1 MIADKK
7 NILYSGIG
15 FLVAIAAVI
24 YLGTSVIPKALVTLT
39 KASTVQKVSIK
50 NSLLIGQK
58 MVAKADGQEKCV
70 VNVFVLDSDGKGIA
84 GKSVQLSGLGSAKQ
98 NGLELDAATD
108 SLGKA
113 TFELTSTTAQ
123 QYELTASV
131 GGVSLNGTV
140 TVTFR

>member
-1 MIADKK
+1 MMDVKQK
-7 NILYSGIG
+7 RLFSGIG
-15 FLVAIAAVI
+15 FLVGAAMVV

-39 KASTVQKVSIK
+39 KASTIQKVSIN

-58 MVAKADGQEKCV
+58 MMAKADGQEKCI
-70 VNVFVLDSDGKGIA
+70 VNVFVLDSESKGIK
-84 GKSVQLSGLGSAKQ
+84 GKPVQLSGLGEL
-98 NGLELDAATD
+98 NGITD

-123 QYELTASV
+123 QYELTAQI
-131 GGVSLNGTV
+131 GGVPLSGTV

>member
-1 MIADKK
+1 MIVNEK

-15 FLVAIAAVI
+15 FLVAMAVVI
-24 YLGTSVIPKALVTLT
+24 YLGTSVIPKVLVTLT

-58 MVAKADGQEKCV
+58 MLAKADGQEKCV

-84 GKSVQLSGLGSAKQ
+84 GRSVQLSGLG
-98 NGLELDAATD
+98 ELDAATD

-113 TFELTSTTAQ
+113 TFELTSTTAK

-131 GGVSLNGTV
+131 GGVQLNGTV

>member
-15 FLVAIAAVI
+15 FLVAIAIVI
-24 YLGTSVIPKALVTLT
+24 YLGTSVIPRALVTLT
-39 KASTVQKVSIK
+39 KASTVQKVSVK
-50 NSLLIGQK
+50 NSLLIGEK
-58 MVAKADGQEKCV
+58 MSAKADGQEKCI
-70 VNVFVLDSDGKGIA
+70 VNVFVLDDSGKGIV
-84 GKSVQLSGLGSAKQ
+84 GRSVQLSGLG
-98 NGLELDAATD
+98 ELDGATD

-131 GGVSLNGTV
+131 GGMPLGGTV

>member
-1 MIADKK
+1 MLLFIKMIADKK

-15 FLVAIAAVI
+15 FLVAMAAVV

-39 KASTVQKVSIK
+39 KASTVRKVSIK

-58 MVAKADGQEKCV
+58 MMAKADGHEKCI
-70 VNVFVLDSDGKGIA
+70 VNVFVLDSDGKGIV
-84 GKSVQLSGLGSAKQ
+84 GRSVQLSGLG
-98 NGLELDAATD
+98 ELDGATD

-113 TFELTSTTAQ
+113 TFELTSNTAQ
-123 QYELTASV
+123 QYELTAQV
-131 GGVSLNGTV
+131 GGVPLNGTV

>member
-1 MIADKK
+1 MIVNKK

-15 FLVAIAAVI
+15 FLVAIALVV
-24 YLGTSVIPKALVTLT
+24 YLGTSVIPRVLVTLT
-39 KASTVQKVSIK
+39 KASTVQKVSSK

-58 MVAKADGQEKCV
+58 MLAKADGQEKCI
-70 VNVFVLDSDGKGIA
+70 VNVFVLDDSGKGIV
-84 GKSVQLSGLGSAKQ
+84 GRSVQLSGLG
-98 NGLELDAATD
+98 ELDGATD

-123 QYELTASV
+123 QYELTAQV
-131 GGVSLNGTV
+131 GGVPLSGTV

>member
-15 FLVAIAAVI
+15 FLVAMAAVV

-39 KASTVQKVSIK
+39 KASTVRKVSIK

-58 MVAKADGQEKCV
+58 MMAKADGHEKCI
-70 VNVFVLDSDGKGIA
+70 VNVFVLDSDGKGIV
-84 GKSVQLSGLGSAKQ
+84 GRSVQLSGLG
-98 NGLELDAATD
+98 ELDGATD

-113 TFELTSTTAQ
+113 TFELTSNTAQ
-123 QYELTASV
+123 QYELTAQV
-131 GGVSLNGTV
+131 GGVPLNGTV

>member
-1 MIADKK
+1 MIVDKK

-15 FLVAIAAVI
+15 FLIAISAVI

-39 KASTVQKVSIK
+39 KASTVQKVSVK
-50 NSLLIGQK
+50 NSLIIGQK
-58 MVAKADGQEKCV
+58 MLAKADGQDKCI
-70 VNVFVLDSDGKGIA
+70 VNVFVLDSEGKGIV
-84 GKSVQLSGLGSAKQ
+84 GRSVQLSGLGS
-98 NGLELDAATD
+98 LDAVTD
-108 SLGKA
+108 SLGKT

-131 GGVSLNGTV
+131 GGVLLNGTV